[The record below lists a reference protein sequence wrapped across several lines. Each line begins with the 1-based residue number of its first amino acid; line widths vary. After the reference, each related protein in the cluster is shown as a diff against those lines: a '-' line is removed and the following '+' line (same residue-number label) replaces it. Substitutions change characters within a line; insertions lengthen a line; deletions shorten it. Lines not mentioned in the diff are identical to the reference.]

1 MPVIELN
8 SQNENMTEK
17 IPQIKGSIA
26 TSAVVLVWATW
37 CPHCVSMKG
46 EWNKFKTSVDPA
58 INVVE
63 IESQNLERIKHQD
76 KQLFKKLY
84 PDEHRVFYPL
94 IKSFSKSKGEIY
106 EDQRKSAVMK
116 QHFENRLNSG
126 NNANKTEK
134 TAAKTAPKK
143 QEKPKKN
150 SPNAKKKKGGDG
162 TATSIEMFKKEL
174 DHYIKNLMKQI

>member
-8 SQNENMTEK
+8 SQNENVTEK

-26 TSAVVLVWATW
+26 SSAVVLVWATW

-46 EWNKFKTSVDPA
+46 EWNKFKKSVDPA

-63 IESQNLERIKHQD
+63 IESQNLERIKHRD
-76 KQLFKKLY
+76 RQLFKKLY

-116 QHFENRLNSG
+116 KHFETRLNTSH
-126 NNANKTEK
+126 
-134 TAAKTAPKK
+134 AKKNDKQPQKPKK
-143 QEKPKKN
+143 QGTP
-150 SPNAKKKKGGDG
+150 KKKKGGDG
-162 TATSIEMFKKEL
+162 SATNIEMFKKEL